1 MDFLTN
7 LGRGDWWQN
16 PRSSDTNV
24 VQVLFLMNG
33 DQTNF
38 RTFATR
44 GVSTRVS
51 HVMQLGISD
60 RDAVD
65 ELFLATLGRWAT
77 DDEFST
83 LAQRKTS
90 NYEQWLSDIQWTL
103 LNKLDFIFV
112 Y

>member
-1 MDFLTN
+1 MLYRIRRYTAVPENAAAFHDFFNRHL
-7 LGRGDWWQN
+7 L
-16 PRSSDTNV
+16 P
-24 VQVLFLMNG
+24 VQQRHGARLV
-33 DQTNF
+33 
-38 RTFATR
+38 
-44 GVSTRVS
+44 
-51 HVMQLGISD
+51 
-60 RDAVD
+60 
-65 ELFLATLGRWAT
+65 GRWAT